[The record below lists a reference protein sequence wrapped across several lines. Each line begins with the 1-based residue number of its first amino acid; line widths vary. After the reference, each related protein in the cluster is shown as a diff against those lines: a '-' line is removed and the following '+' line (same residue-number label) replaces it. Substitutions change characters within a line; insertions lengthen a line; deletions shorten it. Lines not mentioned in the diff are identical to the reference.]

1 MTTTATKTAIAIETT
16 YAEEQTTTDTN
27 RNTREDQRPAA
38 PADAP
43 ATPGTAYLPS
53 ATSGANT
60 INWK

>member
-16 YAEEQTTTDTN
+16 RAEEQTTTARD
-27 RNTREDQRPAA
+27 TRENQRPTART
-38 PADAP
+38 DARP
-43 ATPGTAYLPS
+43 ETGAAYLPS